1 MDLPPDLPFTAKQLA
16 DRVIITVHSDANNH
30 PSLAKE
36 GSYSW
41 IAKAS
46 GTIELDFSGVAQVS
60 SQLVAWLFHLIQ
72 AGRLTSLV
80 ISKANNFVVKQLKQV
95 YIDRFVTISY
105 S

>member
-72 AGRLTSLV
+72 A
-80 ISKANNFVVKQLKQV
+80 NNFVVKQLKQV
-95 YIDRFVTISY
+95 YLDRFVTISY

>member
-1 MDLPPDLPFTAKQLA
+1 MPLVPRK
-16 DRVIITVHSDANNH
+16 DR
-30 PSLAKE
+30 
-36 GSYSW
+36 G
-41 IAKAS
+41 
-46 GTIELDFSGVAQVS
+46 ELDFSGVAQVS

-95 YIDRFVTISY
+95 YLDRFVTISY